1 MTERQES
8 LLGNCR
14 VLDLADEKGLF
25 CGKVL
30 GDFGADVIKIERP
43 GGDPSRNIGPF
54 YKDIPDPEKS
64 LFWFATNTSKRGITL
79 NIELPAGQELFKRL
93 VEKADIVI
101 ESFEPGYMECL
112 GLAYADL
119 KKIKPD
125 IIVTSITPFG
135 QTGPYAHYKATDLI
149 GAAMGGMA
157 RILGDLGRPPVRMGA
172 DPQSYFHAGLQGAL
186 GSMMAYYHR
195 EMTGVGQHV
204 DVSMQ
209 EAVELTLMNAV
220 EIFEIL
226 KANLVGL
233 GQFFV
238 SVRPQAGPLFTRTV
252 VPCKDGYVTL
262 MFGGGAFAG
271 SVQSSRALVDWANSE
286 GYALELKDF
295 DFATMWDAATI
306 TQEESDTRNSHIGRF
321 LMTKTKAELYEEA
334 VKRGILL
341 SPCATL
347 EEVLRNAQLEA
358 RGFWEMV
365 EHPELGDII
374 RYPGA
379 PLKMKETPWKIQRRA
394 PLIGEHNEEI
404 YEKELGLSKEQM
416 AILKTNGVI

>member
-1 MTERQES
+1 MTRES
-8 LLGNCR
+8 GLLSDCR

-30 GDFGADVIKIERP
+30 GDFGADVIKVEKP
-43 GGDPSRNIGPF
+43 GGDPARKIGPF
-54 YKDIPDPEKS
+54 FRDIADPEKS

-79 NIELPAGQELFKRL
+79 NIEAPAGRDLFERL
-93 VEKADIVI
+93 VKTADIVV
-101 ESFEPGYMECL
+101 ESFKPGYMDGIGL
-112 GLAYADL
+112 GYSALR
-119 KKIKPD
+119 KIKPE
-125 IIVTSITPFG
+125 IILTSITAFG
-135 QTGPYAHYKATDLI
+135 QTGPYAHYRATDI
-149 GAAMGGMA
+149 VAAAMGGMA

-172 DPQSYFHAGLQGAL
+172 DPQSYLHAGLQGAL
-186 GSMMAYYHR
+186 GSTMAYYHK

-209 EAVELTLMNAV
+209 DAVELTLMNAV
-220 EIFEIL
+220 EIYEIL

-238 SVRPQAGPLFTRTV
+238 SVRPQVGPLFTRTV

-271 SVQSSRALVDWANSE
+271 SSQSSRALVDWANSE

-295 DFATMWDAATI
+295 DFATMWDNATL
-306 TQEESDTRNSHIGRF
+306 TQEESDTRNSYIARF

-341 SPCATL
+341 APCATFGD
-347 EEVLRNAQLEA
+347 VLNNVQLEA
-358 RGFWEMV
+358 RDFWEVV
-365 EHPELGDII
+365 EHPELGGKMK
-374 RYPGA
+374 YPGA
-379 PLKMKETPWKIQRRA
+379 PVKMKETPWRIYRRA
-394 PLIGEHNEEI
+394 PLIGEHNEEV
-404 YEKELGLSKEQM
+404 YVGELRFSKEET
-416 AILKTNGVI
+416 AVLKANGVI

>member
-1 MTERQES
+1 MTKHHA
-8 LLGNCR
+8 LLDGVR
-14 VLDLADEKGLF
+14 VLDLTDEKGLF

-43 GGDPSRNIGPF
+43 GGDPARNIGPF

-79 NIELPAGQELFKRL
+79 NIEFPDGQELFKKL
-93 VEKADIVI
+93 VKKADIVV
-101 ESFEPGYMECL
+101 ESFEPGYMDCIGL
-112 GLAYADL
+112 GYADL
-119 KKIKPD
+119 KSIKPD
-125 IIVTSITPFG
+125 IIFTSITPFG
-135 QTGPYAHYKATDLI
+135 QTGPYAHYQATDLV

-209 EAVELTLMNAV
+209 DAVELTLMNAV
-220 EIFEIL
+220 EIFDIL

-238 SVRPQAGPLFTRTV
+238 SVRPQAGLLFTRTV

-271 SVQSSRALVDWANSE
+271 SSQSSRALVDWANTE
-286 GYALELKDF
+286 GYALEMKDF
-295 DFATMWDAATI
+295 DFPTMWDGCHHNPGGKRYP
-306 TQEESDTRNSHIGRF
+306 QLLRRQVPDDQDQGG
-321 LMTKTKAELYEEA
+321 A
-334 VKRGILL
+334 VRGGNQRGILMA
-341 SPCATL
+341 PCATF
-347 EEVLRNAQLEA
+347 EDVLQNAQLEA

-365 EHPELGDII
+365 EHPELGETIK
-374 RYPGA
+374 YPGA
-379 PLKMKETPWKIQRRA
+379 PAQDEGDALEDPAAGSSHRRA
-394 PLIGEHNEEI
+394 
-404 YEKELGLSKEQM
+404 Q
-416 AILKTNGVI
+416 

>member
-1 MTERQES
+1 MTKNS
-8 LLGNCR
+8 GLLSDCR

-30 GDFGADVIKIERP
+30 GDFGADVIKVEKP
-43 GGDPSRNIGPF
+43 GGDLSRNIGPF
-54 YKDIPDPEKS
+54 YKDIADPEKS

-79 NIELPAGQELFKRL
+79 NIEVPAGRDLFDRL
-93 VEKADIVI
+93 VKTADIVV
-101 ESFEPGYMECL
+101 ESFEPGYMDHIGL
-112 GLAYADL
+112 GYSDL
-119 KKIKPD
+119 RKIKPE
-125 IIVTSITPFG
+125 IILTSITAFG
-135 QTGPYAHYKATDLI
+135 QTGPYAHYQATDI
-149 GAAMGGMA
+149 VAAAMGGMA

-186 GSMMAYYHR
+186 GSVMAYYHK

-209 EAVELTLMNAV
+209 DAVELTLMNAV
-220 EIFEIL
+220 EIYEIL
-226 KANLVGL
+226 KGNLVGL

-271 SVQSSRALVDWANSE
+271 SSQSSRALVDWANSE

-295 DFATMWDAATI
+295 DFPTMWDNATL
-306 TQEESDTRNSHIGRF
+306 TQEESDTRNSYIAQF
-321 LMTKTKAELYEEA
+321 LITRTKAELYEEA

-341 SPCATL
+341 APCATF
-347 EEVLRNAQLEA
+347 EDVLNNVQLEA

-365 EHPELGDII
+365 EHAELGEDMK
-374 RYPGA
+374 YPGA
-379 PLKMKETPWKIQRRA
+379 PVRMKETPWKIHRRA

-404 YEKELGLSKEQM
+404 YVRELRLSKGETV
-416 AILKTNGVI
+416 ILKANGVI